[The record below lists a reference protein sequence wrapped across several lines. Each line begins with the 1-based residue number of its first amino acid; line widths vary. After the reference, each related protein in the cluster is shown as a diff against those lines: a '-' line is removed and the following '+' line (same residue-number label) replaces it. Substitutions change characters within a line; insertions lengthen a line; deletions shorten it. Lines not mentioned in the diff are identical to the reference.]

1 MLLKIHS
8 DIIHNIDQ
16 QKITALVLLDLS
28 AAFDSIS
35 QSKLLDIL
43 NCRFNIS
50 GNSLN
55 WFKTYLLNRTR
66 IVSIDNSYS
75 SSTKLNYGVPQGS
88 CIGPIAFLAYISAIQ
103 EIVLRHNITIEAFA
117 DDTQLYLS
125 CNNNPKSLNHTL
137 YQIEQCVSDIRTFFL
152 THQLKINDNK
162 TEQLLIGSPIQISKI
177 SINEISIRVGNS
189 TIPVSHDARNLGV
202 NFDSTLSFKQHFKNV
217 SRKSYFQLTKIN
229 QIKKYLPADTIKSLI
244 HSLIFSNLDYCNA
257 LYYNLPQTQL
267 NKLQKIQ
274 NSAARIISGT
284 PKYNH
289 ITPVLKSL
297 HWLPVKVRIEFKI
310 LILTFK
316 ALYSDSSSPVQDM
329 VSKYNPPR
337 SLRSANKNKLCT
349 PKIKN
354 EVGSRS
360 FRHASP
366 TLWNSLPYN
375 IRSIS
380 SLPIFKSRLKT
391 YLFCKYFN

>member
-1 MLLKIHS
+1 M
-8 DIIHNIDQ
+8 
-16 QKITALVLLDLS
+16 
-28 AAFDSIS
+28 
-35 QSKLLDIL
+35 
-43 NCRFNIS
+43 
-50 GNSLN
+50 
-55 WFKTYLLNRTR
+55 
-66 IVSIDNSYS
+66 
-75 SSTKLNYGVPQGS
+75 
-88 CIGPIAFLAYISAIQ
+88 
-103 EIVLRHNITIEAFA
+103 
-117 DDTQLYLS
+117 
-125 CNNNPKSLNHTL
+125 
-137 YQIEQCVSDIRTFFL
+137 
-152 THQLKINDNK
+152 KINDNK
-162 TEQLLIGSPIQISKI
+162 TELLLIGSPIQISKI

-189 TIPVSHDARNLGV
+189 TIPVSHNARNLGV

-316 ALYSDSSSPVQDM
+316 ALYSDTSSPVQDM

-349 PKIKN
+349 PKIEK

-366 TLWNSLPYN
+366 TLWNSLPYT